1 MALLAVDI
9 GGTKIAQALVE
20 RDGTIRARREAP
32 TDHTGPAAVLEQIA
46 AFAAGHT
53 LEAAAVS
60 VPAVLE
66 PVTDRVLWAPNLP
79 GWRDVPLRELLRARL
94 GCPVFVEYDGHAA
107 VLGEWWAGA
116 AKGCASVVAVVIGTG
131 IGGGVIVEN
140 RLWRGRDRLAGA
152 VGWFAMAG
160 PDGLDHWENLAAG
173 PGIARRA
180 QRLIA
185 QGGVSA
191 LDSDTATAREV
202 FDAAR
207 AGDALAR
214 CVVDETAALIGLGV
228 ASLISLV
235 NPHIVVLGGSVGQQ
249 GDLLLPGVQ
258 AAVSRWAQPISG
270 RGVPIVSST
279 LGADANLLG
288 AAYTAFATL
297 TSGEP
302 II

>member
-9 GGTKIAQALVE
+9 GGTKVAQALVTRSGEIGARQE
-20 RDGTIRARREAP
+20 RP
-32 TDHTGPAAVLEQIA
+32 TDHAGPQAVLEQIA
-46 AFAAGHT
+46 AFAAGRA
-53 LEAAAVS
+53 LEAVAVS

-66 PVTDRVLWAPNLP
+66 PGTDRVLWAPNLP
-79 GWRDVPLRELLRARL
+79 GWRSVPLRELLRERL

-116 AKGCASVVAVVIGTG
+116 AKGCASVVSVIIGTG

-152 VGWFAMAG
+152 VGWFPAAG

-185 QGGVSA
+185 QGGVTA
-191 LDSDTATAREV
+191 LDANTVTAREV
-202 FDAAR
+202 FAAAR
-207 AGDALAR
+207 ADDALAR
-214 CVVDETAALIGLGV
+214 QVVDETAALIGLGV
-228 ASLISLV
+228 ASLISFV

-249 GDLLLPGVQ
+249 GDLLLPGVR

-270 RGVPIVSST
+270 RDVPIVSST

-288 AAYTAFATL
+288 AAYTAFTTL
-297 TSGEP
+297 TSGEL
-302 II
+302 IT